1 MAQESVPTSLPGDF
15 PDDFRMSFPGDFHM
29 SSGLRAIILK
39 RGREENGYLRLT
51 EKQKGVDSS
60 VQVEESALEGRDYR

>member
-51 EKQKGVDSS
+51 EK
-60 VQVEESALEGRDYR
+60 